1 MTFTLLVPVKRHRKL
16 NTALFEAPHLQKIQL
31 DFSRTVFLQRVKDV
45 CGGQRTRS
53 QPSSPPPPRSPQE
66 AWRGLTE
73 HVLQTDQA
81 GHKVVKVDGEVLL
94 AIASHDGLM
103 QRVVQAEAYA
113 AGSNG
118 QRSGGLRR
126 DEWGTNAPYG
136 NFILHLTSFLH
147 GHPHLSGA
155 HGPRVVH
162 IPLAVDA
169 LWEKRSRRSRQ
180 RPSEADGGSSETHQE
195 VLDLGPQH
203 LELHQAQ
210 FVAAVFLWHQFRSRR
225 LLTFTPSPLNR
236 KSH

>member
-103 QRVVQAEAYA
+103 QRVVQAETYA

-126 DEWGTNAPYG
+126 DEGGAPMLPMATL
-136 NFILHLTSFLH
+136 FCTLPASSTAILISVELMVPELSTS
-147 GHPHLSGA
+147 
-155 HGPRVVH
+155 
-162 IPLAVDA
+162 
-169 LWEKRSRRSRQ
+169 LWR
-180 RPSEADGGSSETHQE
+180 
-195 VLDLGPQH
+195 
-203 LELHQAQ
+203 
-210 FVAAVFLWHQFRSRR
+210 
-225 LLTFTPSPLNR
+225 
-236 KSH
+236 